1 MVEKLLVSQETFIL
15 HVNDSFSDSVENC
28 GFPCL
33 ESDCPFLDFEWTLHP
48 I

>member
-28 GFPCL
+28 G
-33 ESDCPFLDFEWTLHP
+33 S
-48 I
+48 